1 MSMSREEDLLNAQI
15 REVKARE
22 ELWKKLTR
30 LVEKVE
36 SEGLEGIRPKS
47 SYPNSDTNI
56 GAFVERECPESKI
69 VIPESEILRQ
79 MNKIKESGLGYENWS
94 DTALRKKAVE
104 ILEDDIPF

>member
-1 MSMSREEDLLNAQI
+1 MSMSREEDLLIAQI

-22 ELWKKLTR
+22 EFWEKLTR

-36 SEGLEGIRPKS
+36 SEGLEGIVPKS

-56 GAFVERECPESKI
+56 GAFVERECPEPEI

-79 MNKIKESGLGYENWS
+79 MNKMRKPGLGYEDWS
-94 DTALRKKAVE
+94 ETELRKKAIE

>member
-1 MSMSREEDLLNAQI
+1 MSMSRQEDLLNAQI

-30 LVEKVE
+30 LVEKIE
-36 SEGLEGIRPKS
+36 TEGLEGILPEYS
-47 SYPNSDTNI
+47 FPSI
-56 GAFVERECPESKI
+56 FAGIPESVEDADAKSEI

-79 MNKIKESGLGYENWS
+79 MEIMRKSGLGYENLS
-94 DTALRKKAVE
+94 ETELRKKATE